1 MERQSNA
8 KHFGPTA
15 QSEPDFI
22 LRLLHM
28 LVAFY
33 KLSQLVQ
40 FTAGI
45 WIDVNEYP
53 SQRLRDLLFTPRE
66 GATTEGSSPGELN
79 ICCSALPGTSAPCG
93 RESQVQW
100 LGSLCSPFHS
110 EGWKTLLTL
119 STKKKNLSFGTGEKK
134 KHPNS
139 FLPDESLVGLFLHSP
154 HHQADLL
161 NTIVDDKLPVS
172 CSCCEMQCNLL

>member
-1 MERQSNA
+1 
-8 KHFGPTA
+8 
-15 QSEPDFI
+15 
-22 LRLLHM
+22 M

-33 KLSQLVQ
+33 TLSQLVQ

-45 WIDVNEYP
+45 LIDANGDP
-53 SQRLRDLLFTPRE
+53 SQRLHDLLFTPRE
-66 GATTEGSSPGELN
+66 VATTEGSSPGELN
-79 ICCSALPGTSAPCG
+79 ICCSALPGTSAPRG

-119 STKKKNLSFGTGEKK
+119 GLSTKKKESVIWHGGRKK
-134 KHPNS
+134 KKTRPNS

-154 HHQADLL
+154 RHQADLL
-161 NTIVDDKLPVS
+161 NAIVDA
-172 CSCCEMQCNLL
+172 N